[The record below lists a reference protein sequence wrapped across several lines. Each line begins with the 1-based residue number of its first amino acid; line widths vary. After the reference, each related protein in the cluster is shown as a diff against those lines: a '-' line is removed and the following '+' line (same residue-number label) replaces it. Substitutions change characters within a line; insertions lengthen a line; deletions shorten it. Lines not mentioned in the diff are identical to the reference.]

1 MLWLHF
7 KRMYMYDLICMI
19 CMMSVAEL
27 LYNIFLTVRR
37 QCIITI
43 LIITDNSRQGGEN
56 GLFISLIPKVLYLHF
71 LILKLNN
78 LGDFYCILVGWFIF
92 LSVQT
97 FQPLIVI
104 NRRGNFEYHDWRCT
118 SNYWPLSYPFR

>member
-1 MLWLHF
+1 
-7 KRMYMYDLICMI
+7 MYMYGLVCMI

-56 GLFISLIPKVLYLHF
+56 GLFITLFPKVLYLHF

-104 NRRGNFEYHDWRCT
+104 NRRGNFEYHDWGCT